1 MYYTIKVHNKSG
13 GGTLV
18 TGVDNIKDFFIMV
31 GNYLGLSGPVDII
44 LMIIDISII
53 SFIVFKVIQLV
64 RETRAMQLV
73 KGILFIV
80 IGLKAAQLIG
90 LKTMAYLLE
99 AAISLLGFT
108 LIVIFQPELRRGL
121 EKIGNSGFKNF
132 ILIDDDE
139 KKLRTT
145 ASIEDIVKCCAHF
158 SQEYIGALVV
168 IERNT
173 KIGDVINTGTQL
185 DSLISYEILAN
196 IFTPNT
202 PLHDGAV
209 IIRDNKIKAAAC
221 YLPLTENSNLS
232 HELGTRH
239 RAALGITEVS
249 DAISVVVSEESG
261 KISYAHNGGL
271 TRNLTPD
278 TLRKALYRFLLD
290 KNSNKKVRF
299 WFRKVKA
306 DE

>member
-1 MYYTIKVHNKSG
+1 VA
-13 GGTLV
+13 
-18 TGVDNIKDFFIMV
+18 GVDSIKEFFTVV
-31 GNYLGLSGPVDII
+31 GNYLGLNGPFDFI
-44 LMIIDISII
+44 LMLIDISII
-53 SFIVFKVIQLV
+53 SYIVYKVIQLV

-80 IGLKAAQLIG
+80 VGLWVAQRIG
-90 LKTMAYLLE
+90 LKTMAFILE
-99 AAISLLGFT
+99 GAISLLGFA
-108 LIVIFQPELRRGL
+108 LIVLFQPELRRGL
-121 EKIGNSGFKNF
+121 EKIGNSGFRYF
-132 ILIDDDE
+132 ITVDDDE
-139 KKLRTT
+139 DRLRTT
-145 ASIEDIVKCCAHF
+145 SSIEEIVKCCSHL
-158 SQEYIGALVV
+158 SEEYIGALIVL
-168 IERNT
+168 ERNT
-173 KIGDVINTGTQL
+173 KIGDIINTGTQM
-185 DSLISYEILAN
+185 DSLISAELLTN

-209 IIRDNKIKAAAC
+209 IIRNNKIKAAAC
-221 YLPLTENSNLS
+221 YLPLTENSSLS

-249 DAISVVVSEESG
+249 DAISIVVSEESG

-290 KNSNKKVRF
+290 KNSSRKMRF

>member
-1 MYYTIKVHNKSG
+1 MA
-13 GGTLV
+13 
-18 TGVDNIKDFFIMV
+18 

-44 LMIIDISII
+44 LMVIDISII
-53 SFIVFKVIQLV
+53 SFVVFKVIQLV

-80 IGLKAAQLIG
+80 IGLKVAQLIG

-99 AAISLLGFT
+99 GAISLLGFT
-108 LIVIFQPELRRGL
+108 LIVLFQPELRRGL

-158 SQEYIGALVV
+158 SQEYIGALMV

-232 HELGTRH
+232 NELGTRH

-278 TLRKALYRFLLD
+278 TLRKALYRFLLE

-299 WFRKVKA
+299 LFRKVKA

>member
-1 MYYTIKVHNKSG
+1 MN
-13 GGTLV
+13 LV
-18 TGVDNIKDFFIMV
+18 GELYLADVNNIKDLFILI
-31 GNYLGLSGPVDII
+31 GNFLGLNGPWDII
-44 LMIIDISII
+44 LMLVDISII
-53 SFIVFKVIQLV
+53 SYIVYKVVQLV
-64 RETRAMQLV
+64 RETREMQLV
-73 KGILFIV
+73 KGILIIV
-80 IGLKAAQLIG
+80 IGLKVAQLIR
-90 LKTMAYLLE
+90 LRTLAFILE
-99 AAISLLGFT
+99 GAISLLGFS
-108 LIVIFQPELRRGL
+108 LIVLFQPELRRGL
-121 EKIGNSGFKNF
+121 EKIGNSGFQNLF
-132 ILIDDDE
+132 SIDDNEDQ
-139 KKLRTT
+139 LRTT
-145 ASIEDIVKCCAHF
+145 ASIEAIVNVCNHF
-158 SQEYIGALVV
+158 SEEYIGALIV

-173 KIGDVINTGTQL
+173 KIGDIINTGTQM
-185 DSLISYEILAN
+185 DSVISYELLAN

-221 YLPLTENSNLS
+221 YLPLTENSTIS
-232 HELGTRH
+232 RELGTRH

-249 DAISVVVSEESG
+249 DAISIVVSEESG

-290 KNSNKKVRF
+290 KNSNKKRF

>member
-1 MYYTIKVHNKSG
+1 VG
-13 GGTLV
+13 ALV
-18 TGVDNIKDFFIMV
+18 ADVSNIREFFILI
-31 GNYLGLSGPVDII
+31 GNYLGLNGILDFVLMLVDIG
-44 LMIIDISII
+44 II
-53 SFIVFKVIQLV
+53 SFIVYKVIQLV

-90 LKTMAYLLE
+90 LKTVAFILE
-99 AAISLLGFT
+99 GAISLLGFS
-108 LIVIFQPELRRGL
+108 LIVLFQPELRRGL
-121 EKIGNSGFKNF
+121 EKIGNSGFQNLL
-132 ILIDDDE
+132 LIDYDE
-139 KKLRTT
+139 DQLRTT
-145 ASIEDIVKCCAHF
+145 ASIEAIVKCCAHL
-158 SQEYIGALVV
+158 SEEYIGALIV

-173 KIGDVINTGTQL
+173 KIGDVINTGTQM
-185 DSLISYEILAN
+185 DSNISYELLVN

-209 IIRDNKIKAAAC
+209 IIRNNKIKAAAC
-221 YLPLTENSNLS
+221 YLPLTENSTIS
-232 HELGTRH
+232 RELGTRH

-249 DAISVVVSEESG
+249 DAISIVVSEESG

-290 KNSNKKVRF
+290 KGSSKKRF
-299 WFRKVKA
+299 WFRKVKT

>member
-1 MYYTIKVHNKSG
+1 MA
-13 GGTLV
+13 
-18 TGVDNIKDFFIMV
+18 GVDNITDFFTVV
-31 GNYLGLSGPVDII
+31 GNYLGLNGPVDII
-44 LMIIDISII
+44 LMLIDISII
-53 SFIVFKVIQLV
+53 SFIVYKGIQLV

-80 IGLKAAQLIG
+80 IGLKVAQLIG
-90 LKTMAYLLE
+90 LKTMAFLLE
-99 AAISLLGFT
+99 GAIPLLGFT
-108 LIVIFQPELRRGL
+108 LIVLFQPELRRGL
-121 EKIGNSGFKNF
+121 EKIGNSGFRNF
-132 ILIDDDE
+132 IFIDDDE
-139 KKLRTT
+139 EQLRTT
-145 ASIEDIVKCCAHF
+145 ASIEEIVKCCTHF
-158 SQEYIGALVV
+158 SKEYIGALIV

-173 KIGDVINTGTQL
+173 KIGDVINTGSQL
-185 DSLISYEILAN
+185 DSLITYELLVN

-221 YLPLTENSNLS
+221 YLPLTENPSLS

-249 DAISVVVSEESG
+249 DAIAVVVSEESG

-290 KNSNKKVRF
+290 KNSKKKVRF